1 MNILIITSELDPL
14 TNIGGLGEVTASLSK
29 ELQNLG
35 CNVKIVLPFYKNVKT
50 NLQNLNIKP
59 KSIRKNITT
68 CIDWLPLNAKVKEVS
83 INGLECYLIENKD
96 LFDRNYIYN
105 AYGYDEGDDD
115 LRFGFFSLCAIELAK
130 SLNFQPD
137 IIHCHDWQTAFV
149 PLFLKCRKHLKD
161 DPFFKLS
168 KIIFTIHNL
177 YYQGEF
183 DKKILEHFGLP
194 EYLFTNQN
202 IELKGKVNLLKAGIL
217 FSDLLTTVSETY
229 SKEIINPEFGF
240 GLDRILRRVTQDS
253 NKMYGILNGIDY
265 KLWNPN
271 DDKQIYKNYSV
282 DTIAN
287 KHDNKI
293 KLKEEFGLDQSEDKP
308 IIGVISKLTDQRG
321 IQLII
326 ESLPQ
331 IIDLGFQLFI
341 LGVGDSKFHK
351 SLSQQKKK
359 FQGNL
364 CLVLKQDEPTA
375 RKVYSGADMIL
386 MPSHFEPCGLVQMI
400 ALRYGTIPVVRSTG
414 GLVDTVRDY
423 NDNNKPTG
431 FTFKQFSKV
440 NLLDTLIR
448 AITVYEHKSEW
459 KKLITNAMKEDYSW
473 KVSARK
479 YYDLYEKTINN

>member
-1 MNILIITSELDPL
+1 MNILFITSELDPL

-35 CNVKIVLPFYKNVKT
+35 CNVKIALPFYKNVKT
-50 NLQNLNIKP
+50 NLQSLKIKP
-59 KSIRKNITT
+59 KSIKKNITT
-68 CIDWLPLNAKVKEVS
+68 CIDWLPLTAKVKEASV
-83 INGLECYLIENKD
+83 NGLECYLIENRD

-105 AYGYDEGDDD
+105 AYGYEQGDDD

-130 SLNFQPD
+130 SINFQPD

-161 DPFFKLS
+161 DPFFKSS
-168 KIIFTIHNL
+168 KIILTIHNL

-183 DKKILEHFGLP
+183 NKKILEEFGLP
-194 EYLFTNQN
+194 EYLYTNQN

-217 FSDLLTTVSETY
+217 FSDLITTVSETY

-253 NKMYGILNGIDY
+253 GKMSGILNGIDY
-265 KLWNPN
+265 KLHNPI
-271 DDKQIYKNYSV
+271 DDKHIYKNYSI
-282 DTIAN
+282 DTIEN
-287 KHDNKI
+287 KQDNKI
-293 KLKEEFGLDQSEDKP
+293 KLKEEFGLDTSEDKP
-308 IIGVISKLTDQRG
+308 LIGVISKLTEQRG
-321 IQLII
+321 IHLII
-326 ESLPQ
+326 ESLSQ

-359 FQGNL
+359 FEGNL
-364 CLVLKQDEPTA
+364 CLILRQNETIA
-375 RKVYSGADMIL
+375 RKVYCGADMIL
-386 MPSHFEPCGLVQMI
+386 MPSRFEPCGLVQMI
-400 ALRYGTIPVVRSTG
+400 ALRYGTIPIVRSTG

-423 NDNNKPTG
+423 NENNKPTG

-448 AITVYEHKSEW
+448 AITVYEHKNEW
-459 KKLITNAMKEDYSW
+459 KKLIKNAMKEDYSW

-479 YYDLYEKTINN
+479 YYDLYERIINN

>member
-1 MNILIITSELDPL
+1 
-14 TNIGGLGEVTASLSK
+14 
-29 ELQNLG
+29 
-35 CNVKIVLPFYKNVKT
+35 
-50 NLQNLNIKP
+50 
-59 KSIRKNITT
+59 
-68 CIDWLPLNAKVKEVS
+68 
-83 INGLECYLIENKD
+83 
-96 LFDRNYIYN
+96 
-105 AYGYDEGDDD
+105 
-115 LRFGFFSLCAIELAK
+115 
-130 SLNFQPD
+130 
-137 IIHCHDWQTAFV
+137 
-149 PLFLKCRKHLKD
+149 
-161 DPFFKLS
+161 
-168 KIIFTIHNL
+168 
-177 YYQGEF
+177 
-183 DKKILEHFGLP
+183 
-194 EYLFTNQN
+194 
-202 IELKGKVNLLKAGIL
+202 
-217 FSDLLTTVSETY
+217 
-229 SKEIINPEFGF
+229 
-240 GLDRILRRVTQDS
+240 
-253 NKMYGILNGIDY
+253 MYGILNGIDY

-423 NDNNKPTG
+423 NNNNKPTG

>member
-1 MNILIITSELDPL
+1 MNILFITSEFDPL

-35 CNVKIVLPFYKNVKT
+35 CNVKIVLPYYKNVKT
-50 NLQNLNIKP
+50 NLQNLNLKP
-59 KSIRKNITT
+59 KSIKKSITT
-68 CIDWLPLNAKVKEVS
+68 CIDWLPIAAKVKEVS
-83 INGLECYLIENKD
+83 VNGIECYLIENKD
-96 LFDRNYIYN
+96 LFDRNYIYD
-105 AYGYDEGDDD
+105 AYGYEEGDDD
-115 LRFGFFSLCAIELAK
+115 RRFGFFSLCAIELAK
-130 SLNFQPD
+130 SINFQPD

-149 PLFLKCRKHLKD
+149 PLFLKCRKHLKN

-183 DKKILEHFGLP
+183 DKKILEEFGLP

-202 IELKGKVNLLKAGIL
+202 IELKGKVNLLKAAIL
-217 FSDLLTTVSETY
+217 FSDLITTVSETY

-265 KLWNPN
+265 KLYNPS
-271 DDKQIYKNYSV
+271 DDKQIYKNYSTGSLT
-282 DTIAN
+282 D
-287 KHDNKI
+287 KQDNKT
-293 KLKEEFGLDQSEDKP
+293 KLKEEFDLDSSEDKP
-308 IIGVISKLTDQRG
+308 VIGVISKLTDQRG
-321 IQLII
+321 ISLII

-331 IIDLGFQLFI
+331 IIDLGFQLII

-359 FQGNL
+359 FKGNL
-364 CLVLKQDEPTA
+364 SLILRQDETIA
-375 RKVYSGADMIL
+375 RKIYAGADMIL
-386 MPSHFEPCGLVQMI
+386 MPSRFEPCGLVQMI
-400 ALRYGTIPVVRSTG
+400 ALRYGTIPIVRSTG

-423 NDNNKPTG
+423 NDNKKPTG

-440 NLLDTLIR
+440 SFLDTLIR
-448 AITVYEHKSEW
+448 AITVYEHKDEW
-459 KKLITNAMKEDYSW
+459 KKLINNAMKEDYSW
-473 KVSARK
+473 KVSAK
-479 YYDLYEKTINN
+479 QYYDLYEKTINN

>member
-1 MNILIITSELDPL
+1 
-14 TNIGGLGEVTASLSK
+14 
-29 ELQNLG
+29 
-35 CNVKIVLPFYKNVKT
+35 
-50 NLQNLNIKP
+50 
-59 KSIRKNITT
+59 R
-68 CIDWLPLNAKVKEVS
+68 
-83 INGLECYLIENKD
+83 
-96 LFDRNYIYN
+96 
-105 AYGYDEGDDD
+105 
-115 LRFGFFSLCAIELAK
+115 
-130 SLNFQPD
+130 
-137 IIHCHDWQTAFV
+137 
-149 PLFLKCRKHLKD
+149 
-161 DPFFKLS
+161 
-168 KIIFTIHNL
+168 
-177 YYQGEF
+177 
-183 DKKILEHFGLP
+183 
-194 EYLFTNQN
+194 
-202 IELKGKVNLLKAGIL
+202 
-217 FSDLLTTVSETY
+217 
-229 SKEIINPEFGF
+229 
-240 GLDRILRRVTQDS
+240 
-253 NKMYGILNGIDY
+253 
-265 KLWNPN
+265 
-271 DDKQIYKNYSV
+271 NYSV

-359 FQGNL
+359 FKDNL
-364 CLVLKQDEPTA
+364 CLVLKQDEPIA
-375 RKVYSGADMIL
+375 RKVYCGADMIL
-386 MPSHFEPCGLVQMI
+386 MPSRFEPCGLVQMI

-448 AITVYEHKSEW
+448 AITVYEHKNEW
-459 KKLITNAMKEDYSW
+459 KKLIKNAMQEDYSW